1 MNPTTDVFISYRHR
15 DAVQVRRVKAALEQ
29 AGLGIW
35 IDESGV
41 EDFESIQQR
50 VENGLAKSKVLLA
63 WYSSSYPESRPCQW
77 EFTTA
82 LTTALAARQALERI
96 LVVNP
101 EGTPGHI
108 YPELFRDQ
116 KYLIPGSTEIGAIVE
131 AVNKR
136 VRNLSGDFTSVS
148 APRGLWSRPQWYGRY
163 GASAP
168 YFVGRLHEMWRIH
181 SALHADE
188 YPMIHAKT
196 PVPLVQVIGLGGMGK
211 SLLVEEYALRFAS
224 QYPSGVFWLNA
235 RGDAKE
241 QVATFARQFGVDI
254 SKSADE
260 ARIELRKKLVEAQQS
275 YLWVVDDVPEQADES
290 TWNAW
295 VPPENVLAR
304 TVLTT
309 RSRQFEGRGEQ
320 LILDELPKADAVSV
334 LVRKVKAEGESEQ
347 AAAEGICEDLG
358 YQPLALDVASRAIAT
373 FPEQPRYAKYRE
385 LLNQANR
392 DELEFAASLKG
403 QLPNGHEKSIAAT
416 LMTSIRN
423 LTAYG
428 YRLLR
433 LAGELATAPISM
445 RLAVDT
451 FATIPAT
458 AQQAGELVRSG
469 LNELE
474 DTALARLSTE
484 AQTFQV
490 HALVRRTVRFEAKN
504 DRLELCRGAAA
515 ALIEILR
522 QTDYP
527 KRTHL
532 DDNLE
537 HARVVMLSIVD
548 RMQELDVQGTHLLVG
563 LLQQLSRWGNR
574 LYLDYPRASALLE
587 KIATQSRA
595 KLGDDEHT
603 LFVMNDLAVLHYAHD
618 HRAAAREWQEKV
630 LDLSSRI
637 RGEEHVDTFIAMRN
651 LLDTLQM
658 QPDAAAESALRERM
672 RKTEPRLTGTQ
683 TLSNNPP

>member
-1 MNPTTDVFISYRHR
+1 MNPMNDVFISYRHC
-15 DAVQVRRVKAALEQ
+15 DADQVRRVKAALERV
-29 AGLGIW
+29 GLGIW
-35 IDESGV
+35 IDESGI

-101 EGTPGHI
+101 EGTPEHI

-116 KYLIPGSTEIGAIVE
+116 KYLIPGSTEIGAIVD

-136 VRNLSGDFTSVS
+136 VRSVSGDFTSVC
-148 APRGLWSRPQWYGRY
+148 AQRGLWSTPQWYGRY

-168 YFVGRLHEMWRIH
+168 YFVGRLREMWRIH
-181 SALHADE
+181 SALHADQ
-188 YPMIHAKT
+188 YPMIHART
-196 PVPLVQVIGLGGMGK
+196 PLPLVQVVGLGGMGK
-211 SLLVEEYALRFAS
+211 SLLVEEYALRFGS

-235 RGDAKE
+235 GGDAKE

-254 SKSADE
+254 RKSLIG
-260 ARIELRKKLVEAQQS
+260 ARQP
-275 YLWVVDDVPEQADES
+275 YLWVVDDVPEHADES
-290 TWNAW
+290 TWNTW
-295 VPPENVLAR
+295 LPPENVLAR
-304 TVLTT
+304 TVITT

-320 LILDELPKADAVSV
+320 LILDELPKADAVSL
-334 LVRKVKAEGESEQ
+334 LVRKIKPDGESEQ

-373 FPEQPRYAKYRE
+373 FPERPRYAKYWE
-385 LLNQANR
+385 LLNQVNR

-423 LTAYG
+423 LTADG

-433 LAGELATAPISM
+433 LAGELATAPISL

-451 FATIPAT
+451 FAAIPAT
-458 AQQAGELVRSG
+458 AQNAGELVRGG

-474 DTALARLSTE
+474 DTALARLAAE
-484 AQTFQV
+484 AETFQV

-504 DRLELCRGAAA
+504 GRLELCRGAAA
-515 ALIEILR
+515 TLIEILR
-522 QTDYP
+522 QTDYR

-548 RMQELDVQGTHLLVG
+548 RMQELDVQGTRLLVG

-651 LLDTLQM
+651 LMDTLQM
-658 QPDAAAESALRERM
+658 QHDAVAVNALLERM
-672 RKTEPRLTGTQ
+672 RKTEPRVTGTQ
-683 TLSNNPP
+683 TLNHNPP